1 VVVVVFV
8 CVFVLVV
15 FLFVN
20 LGLCGVESVCV
31 GLRCFILSV
40 GLCEQSEVM
49 VIISTA
55 W

>member
-1 VVVVVFV
+1 MVVVVFV
-8 CVFVLVV
+8 CVFVLV
-15 FLFVN
+15 VN

-31 GLRCFILSV
+31 GLRCVILSV